1 MNTRIRASLRMVFWF
16 ASTSAVVALGL
27 ILFNRSAA
35 FSQTDGVPVG
45 DPVVLE
51 LFTSQGCS
59 DCPPADALLSEL
71 GSSTKGVIPLA
82 YHVDYWNHLGWS
94 DPFSSHQFSERQR
107 DYSRAMNLA
116 GQYTPQM
123 VVGGASQF
131 VGSDAGGIERAISE
145 AHSTS
150 EFGRVSLHP
159 SLDSKSPRT
168 LRVKVKAQ
176 VDPASTHG
184 RYVVMVAVYE
194 NGLVTK
200 IDAGENAGREIT
212 YDYTVRKLVPA
223 FELDGAQTVE
233 KDVSVDLDP
242 SWSANH
248 LGTAAFIQNTS
259 SLKIIGAAS
268 EYPIAG
274 INRVSVINDGIIR

>member
-1 MNTRIRASLRMVFWF
+1 MSLRIIPERLDLVPWI
-16 ASTSAVVALGL
+16 LGTAAIIAISL
-27 ILFNRSAA
+27 GFFRRSVA
-35 FSQTDGVPVG
+35 FSQTDGAPAG

-94 DPFSSHQFSERQR
+94 DPFSAREFSQRQS
-107 DYSRAMNLA
+107 DYARAMNLA
-116 GQYTPQM
+116 EQYTPQM

-131 VGSDAGGIERAISE
+131 VGSDAGRIARAIDK

-150 EFGRVSLHP
+150 APGHVSLHT
-159 SLDSKSPRT
+159 SLDGKSPQS
-168 LRVKVKAQ
+168 LQIKLKAQ
-176 VDPASTHG
+176 LDAASTRG
-184 RYVVMVAVYE
+184 SYVVMVAVYE

-200 IDAGENAGREIT
+200 IGAGENGGREIT

-223 FELDGAQTVE
+223 LQLAGAQAVE
-233 KDVSVDLDP
+233 KEVTVDLDP

-248 LGTAAFIQNTS
+248 LGAAAFIQNTS

-268 EYPIAG
+268 EYPIA
-274 INRVSVINDGIIR
+274 RD